1 MNERLQHLR
10 DQIEEQYEALSARD
24 QALALALVVGVAL
37 VAALGFSWFLHG
49 IIEDRGSRVRSA
61 KADLTEA
68 MELAVE
74 HQRLQA
80 KISAA
85 ESQMGEF
92 RPSHVNTYLEGWA
105 DEAGVGAG
113 LRVQEV
119 GSEVVGLYKERTYRV
134 NVQRAELSGVVK
146 FLLKIENSKY
156 PIRIKNSTF
165 RAVDA
170 REARFLDLS
179 LELVTFAKEGGTE
192 G

>member
-1 MNERLQHLR
+1 
-10 DQIEEQYEALSARD
+10 
-24 QALALALVVGVAL
+24 
-37 VAALGFSWFLHG
+37 
-49 IIEDRGSRVRSA
+49 
-61 KADLTEA
+61 
-68 MELAVE
+68 
-74 HQRLQA
+74 
-80 KISAA
+80 
-85 ESQMGEF
+85 
-92 RPSHVNTYLEGWA
+92 
-105 DEAGVGAG
+105 
-113 LRVQEV
+113 
-119 GSEVVGLYKERTYRV
+119 VVGLYKERTYRV